1 MDTKCLL
8 LETIPLE
15 TIMRVAPVT
24 GVGIAKPKVAIYVL
38 HALWF
43 LRVWSL
49 RASTRFLKKIRVCQY
64 PFVPIFKGIFQSQ
77 YSYFQIIYC
86 KGMVHMSKRL

>member
-1 MDTKCLL
+1 MQLTNKFHS
-8 LETIPLE
+8 T
-15 TIMRVAPVT
+15 V
-24 GVGIAKPKVAIYVL
+24 

-77 YSYFQIIYC
+77 YSHFQIIYC
-86 KGMVHMSKRL
+86 KGMVSKSKYWISKNNKGNEYSKTPKNP